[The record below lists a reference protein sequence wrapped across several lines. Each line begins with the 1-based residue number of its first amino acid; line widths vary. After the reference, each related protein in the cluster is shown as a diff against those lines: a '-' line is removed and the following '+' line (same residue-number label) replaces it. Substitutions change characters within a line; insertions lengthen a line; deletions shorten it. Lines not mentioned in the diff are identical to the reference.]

1 MRYPL
6 PRPLFPSVV
15 ITPADEAEFTE
26 LVAEFVDKLLA
37 QEHEF
42 CVTRGGRV
50 DAAKWKHAK
59 QTRTGTV
66 YHGYDSSAASSSSE
80 SDHAKRRLVPLL
92 VVSKVPESL
101 DDLAY
106 SFLAPTRDSAII
118 QASYLDPT
126 IADVEILHS
135 IRRPTLEDPL
145 MQLHIK
151 WIVFAPMP
159 AILTPRDYVY
169 IDALGTCVNPH
180 SGERVCYR
188 FCHSIELKGA
198 DALTQYGF
206 IRSKLSISTLLSE
219 DISNGGGVREY
230 ARAFF
235 APGGLA
241 PQSVFI
247 AVVAGQVSSTATE
260 GRTGEFKKLAL
271 ALRRKEAGKWTGA
284 TLPPSHA
291 SHKSDCTVCT
301 KTLNMINTSR
311 DDCALCGRRLC
322 TSCRVRQELSFVKAD
337 MNPERQRVTFCAG
350 CAQQA
355 INMPSRDVA
364 VEEFLAC
371 HDGYYRMPASLR
383 SNRVR

>member
-1 MRYPL
+1 MKFPL

-15 ITPADEAEFTE
+15 ITPSDEAEFTE
-26 LVAEFVDKLLA
+26 LVAEFVDRLLA

-42 CVTRGGRV
+42 RITHGGRV
-50 DAAKWKHAK
+50 DTAKWKRAK

-66 YHGYDSSAASSSSE
+66 YHGCDSSAASSSE
-80 SDHAKRRLVPLL
+80 SDHAKSRLIPFL
-92 VVSKVPESL
+92 VISKVPESL

-106 SFLAPTRDSAII
+106 SFLAPTRESAII
-118 QASYLDPT
+118 QASYFDPT
-126 IADVEILHS
+126 VVDVEILHT
-135 IRRPTLEDPL
+135 IRRPTLEDPF

-151 WIVFAPMP
+151 WMVLTPMSP
-159 AILTPRDYVY
+159 IFKPRDYVY

-206 IRSKLSISTLLSE
+206 IRSKVSVSTILSE
-219 DISNGGGVREY
+219 AVTNGGQVREY

-235 APGGLA
+235 SPGGLA

-284 TLPPSHA
+284 TLRESQ
-291 SHKSDCTVCT
+291 KSECGVCT
-301 KTLNMINTSR
+301 KTLNMINRSC
-311 DDCALCGRRLC
+311 DDCALCGCRLC
-322 TSCRVRQELSFVKAD
+322 TSCRVRKELSFVKAD
-337 MNPERQRVTFCAG
+337 MNSERQRATFCAG
-350 CAQQA
+350 CVQQA
-355 INMPSRDVA
+355 IKMPSRDVA
-364 VEEFLAC
+364 VEEYLTR

-383 SNRVR
+383 P